1 MKVKAYLWSLLVLMA
16 GSIAFVGCSDDDEVV
31 NPTPNA
37 PKLTVNPVT
46 VEATAEGG
54 EFTLNFKVENPTG
67 AKVEAVAEAEWI
79 GNVAVKDA
87 EGVISFSVA
96 ANETE
101 TGREAALKV
110 SYKGAEEVKVAVKQA
125 AATAPEVQ
133 GADFTMRGVAGDV
146 KGEDPDVYVTFFLK
160 APKVET
166 FRYLALPAEEVKE
179 NLTAGF
185 SLADIM
191 YSLGNDLAEHELPL
205 VEEMKKG
212 VEAPF
217 TLMGEPNLAIS
228 FIGQV
233 VEADGTRRTIC
244 HDYTFGG
251 AKESKENGNEADTV
265 EADKEGDTV
274 APTATIDGWVGNE
287 NHEHGRTHLTFNFK
301 SDVAKKVRY
310 ALLSTLDL
318 EDYLTK
324 VDIDRIMVD
333 FGLKIAPKMIKEEIN
348 TEAGITIPCVEL
360 APGTSYTFLVLAE
373 NGMGKV
379 IEKMELMTEAGGEN
393 MGPKVEVESWQG
405 DAEGANKNIKVT
417 FHLQSST
424 AVSMKYRAGNTT
436 DVEQVLNQFSI
447 EQLCDMMGTVLDEE
461 RLVLLRSGQGLDL
474 VFGTADFPIKANQTL
489 IYAVRNEAGDLTT
502 GRADQAFDPNM
513 GV

>member
-1 MKVKAYLWSLLVLMA
+1 MKVKAYLWSFLLLMA
-16 GSIAFVGCSDDDEVV
+16 GSIAFVGCSDDDEV
-31 NPTPNA
+31 NPAPNA
-37 PKLTVNPVT
+37 PKLTVNPVM
-46 VEATAEGG
+46 VDATAEGG

-67 AKVEAVAEAEWI
+67 AKVEAATEAEWI
-79 GNVAVKDA
+79 ENVTVKDA

-101 TGREAALKV
+101 NGREATLKV
-110 SYKGAEEVKVAVKQA
+110 NYKGAEEVKVAVKQA
-125 AATAPEVQ
+125 AAAAPEVQ
-133 GADFTMRGVAGDV
+133 GPEFTVRGVAGDID
-146 KGEDPDVYVTFFLK
+146 GAEPEVYVTFFMK

-179 NLTAGF
+179 NLAAGF
-185 SLADIM
+185 SLTQIM
-191 YSLGNDLAEHELPL
+191 YSLGNDLAEHEMPL
-205 VEEMKKG
+205 LEKLKTGEE
-212 VEAPF
+212 AAF

-228 FIGQV
+228 FIAQV
-233 VEADGTRRTIC
+233 VEADGARRTIC

-251 AKESKENGNEADTV
+251 EKESKESGNEVDTV

-274 APTATIDGWVGNE
+274 APTVTIDGWVGNE
-287 NHEHGRTHLTFNFK
+287 NHENGRTHLTFTFK

-310 ALLSTLDL
+310 ALLSSLDL

-324 VDIDRIMVD
+324 VDIDRIMAD

-360 APGTSYTFLVLAE
+360 APGTSYTFLAMAE
-373 NGMGKV
+373 NGAGKV
-379 IEKMELMTEAGGEN
+379 IERKELMTEAGGEN

-405 DAEGANKNIKVT
+405 DAEGANQNMKVT

-424 AVSMKYRAGNTT
+424 VVSMKYRAGNTT
-436 DVEQVLNQFSI
+436 DVNNVLNQFSI

-461 RLVLLRSGQGLDL
+461 RLGMLRSGEGLYL
-474 VFGTADFPIKANQTL
+474 VFGTPDFPIKADQTL
-489 IYAVRNEAGDLTT
+489 IYSVRNEAGDLTT
-502 GRADQAFDPNM
+502 GRADQPFDPNM